1 MKVLENLPLLSAFV
15 AWLIAQTAKVLLA
28 LFSVRQQALSR
39 FTQAG
44 GMPSSH
50 TALVVGLAAS
60 LGWNPGLASAEFAVA
75 LVLALI
81 VMYDAAGVRRA
92 VGSQAEVL
100 NRLVQVISTGGEHPH
115 QPLSELLGHTPRE
128 VFAGA
133 VLGIAVAWFMNSC
146 L

>member
-1 MKVLENLPLLSAFV
+1 MLENLPLLSAML

-39 FTQAG
+39 FTQSG

-60 LGWNPGLASAEFAVA
+60 LGWEPGVASSEVAVA

-100 NRLVQVISTGGEHPH
+100 NRLVQVIFTGSDHHH
-115 QPLSELLGHTPRE
+115 QPLGELLGHTPRE
-128 VFAGA
+128 VLAGA
-133 VLGIAVAWFMNSC
+133 LLGIVVAWFINSQ